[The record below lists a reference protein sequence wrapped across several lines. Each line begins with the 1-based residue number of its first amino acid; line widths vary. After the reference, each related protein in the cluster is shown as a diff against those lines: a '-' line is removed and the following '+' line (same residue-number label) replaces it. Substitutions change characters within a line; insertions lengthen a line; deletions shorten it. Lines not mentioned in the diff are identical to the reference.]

1 MHAVVRE
8 ASDALAIALHVGG
21 DGPAAHRRVDDDSYP
36 AGPSTSMA
44 AMVGVPSDAL
54 NCRLSSP
61 SSTTTSTD
69 VTKAV
74 AGPASAKMSR
84 SSSTVSPSAVT
95 EKTRCPA
102 APGGPPAARINGDSV
117 GKAAPPAR
125 TRPRALGAIERVCI
139 RPGNLDAA
147 APIERRAAYEVT
159 VVAPPVGNGSLV
171 VRPSWA

>member
-44 AMVGVPSDAL
+44 ATVGAPSDAL

-69 VTKAV
+69 VTNAV
-74 AGPASAKMSR
+74 SGPTSAKTSK
-84 SSSTVSPSAVT
+84 SSSTVSPSAIT
-95 EKTRCPA
+95 EKTRRPSA
-102 APGGPPAARINGDSV
+102 TGGPPGTPQYSSAKWS
-117 GKAAPPAR
+117 
-125 TRPRALGAIERVCI
+125 
-139 RPGNLDAA
+139 
-147 APIERRAAYEVT
+147 
-159 VVAPPVGNGSLV
+159 
-171 VRPSWA
+171 